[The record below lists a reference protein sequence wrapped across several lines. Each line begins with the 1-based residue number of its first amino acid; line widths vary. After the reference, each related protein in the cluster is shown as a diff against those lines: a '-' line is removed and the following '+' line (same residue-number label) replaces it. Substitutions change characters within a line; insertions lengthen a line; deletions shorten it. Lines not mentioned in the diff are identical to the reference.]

1 MRIERKRWVWQW
13 IWMWV
18 LFVLSIFLVLDFV
31 ETRYFSDLDKQTVR
45 FYHLIRGG
53 IGAALTSALAVWLLA
68 RQMKRVQLYH
78 QAFRHST
85 DAIVLT
91 DLSARIIEVNRAFVT
106 LFGYSRS
113 ELIGQNMRI
122 VKSRSSTPDFY
133 KRMWESILR
142 DGEWKG
148 EIANR
153 TKGGEEIP
161 TWLSITPILDGK
173 RKIGY
178 MGVAIDLREKK
189 KLEEELIRSERLAAM
204 GKMSSLFAHEIK
216 NPLGSISL
224 NVELLEEELSPLAGG
239 EIKRLL
245 DAIMGEGE
253 RMAHI
258 TDAYLRFAR
267 FPKSALRPTTV
278 EGVVNRLIEVI
289 HGEAVR
295 RRVKIV
301 NRIASDL
308 PALLLDG
315 EQMHQALLNIAR
327 NSFDAMEKGGTLTF
341 QVEREGETVSLTI
354 SDTGGGMTEEQR
366 LHIFE
371 PFFSTKAHGT
381 GLGLTAALQV
391 VEEHGGK
398 IFCESAVGKGS
409 RFVIQLPVQRKHFT
423 RGRHENGAEKTEYS
437 ARRG

>member
-1 MRIERKRWVWQW
+1 MRVEQRRWLWQW
-13 IWMWV
+13 IWVWSFFV
-18 LFVLSIFLVLDFV
+18 VFLFALLDFI
-31 ETRYFSDLDKQTVR
+31 EARYFPNLNRGTLR
-45 FYHLIRGG
+45 IYHLVRGG
-53 IGAALTSALAVWLLA
+53 TGAALTSLLAVWLLY
-68 RQMKRVQLYH
+68 RERKR
-78 QAFRHST
+78 F
-85 DAIVLT
+85 
-91 DLSARIIEVNRAFVT
+91 
-106 LFGYSRS
+106 
-113 ELIGQNMRI
+113 
-122 VKSRSSTPDFY
+122 
-133 KRMWESILR
+133 
-142 DGEWKG
+142 
-148 EIANR
+148 
-153 TKGGEEIP
+153 
-161 TWLSITPILDGK
+161 
-173 RKIGY
+173 
-178 MGVAIDLREKK
+178 
-189 KLEEELIRSERLAAM
+189 EEELIRSERLAAM

-258 TDAYLRFAR
+258 TDTYLRFAR
-267 FPKSALRPTTV
+267 FPKSVLRPTTV
-278 EGVVNRLIEVI
+278 EGVVNRLIEVV
-289 HGEAVR
+289 HGEVVR

-301 NRIASDL
+301 KEIVPDL

-341 QVEREGETVSLTI
+341 QAEREGETVSLTI
-354 SDTGGGMTEEQR
+354 SDTGVGMTEKQR

-409 RFVIQLPVQRKHFT
+409 RFVIQLPVQRKRFT
-423 RGRHENGAEKTEYS
+423 RGGDEFDAEKTEHS